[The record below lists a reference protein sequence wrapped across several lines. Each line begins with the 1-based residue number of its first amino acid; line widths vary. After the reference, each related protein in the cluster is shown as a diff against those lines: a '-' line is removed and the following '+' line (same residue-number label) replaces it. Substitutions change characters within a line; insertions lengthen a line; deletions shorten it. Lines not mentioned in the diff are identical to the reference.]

1 MGLVEQAGKDP
12 KEVFQPVL
20 TQPDEARSWEYQG
33 KRLGGL
39 GPGKEGRNHA
49 GLPELDVSLLVSGLC
64 PWLLPSTEEAGVL
77 THTHPGRAGG
87 ERAA

>member
-49 GLPELDVSLLVSGLC
+49 GLPELDVSLLFSGLC
-64 PWLLPSTEEAGVL
+64 PCCCQALKKQGSLRIPT
-77 THTHPGRAGG
+77 PGG